1 MSMHTLK
8 PQHFAK
14 LEDDLAACYCLVAH
28 YRMSD
33 LTALRNC
40 WFESDRGHT
49 ALMQSGRSLENA
61 PCGGLS
67 IGAYP

>member
-40 WFESDRGHT
+40 WFESDRGT
-49 ALMQSGRSLENA
+49 LL
-61 PCGGLS
+61 
-67 IGAYP
+67 

>member
-1 MSMHTLK
+1 MAGATGLRERSQERGLGFPVQSGLKSPMSMHILK

-33 LTALRNC
+33 LTNSRNC
-40 WFESDRGHT
+40 
-49 ALMQSGRSLENA
+49 
-61 PCGGLS
+61 
-67 IGAYP
+67 